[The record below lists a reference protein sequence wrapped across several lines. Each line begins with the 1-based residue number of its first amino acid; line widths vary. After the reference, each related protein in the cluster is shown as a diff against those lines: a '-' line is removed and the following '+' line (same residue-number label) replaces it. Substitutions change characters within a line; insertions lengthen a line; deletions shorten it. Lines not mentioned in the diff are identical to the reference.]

1 MKNPRSEKAA
11 RLIGRRR
18 GSALMMLIM
27 TLALLIGTYSATL
40 VRQSNNARRIEKEQD
55 AITSLEN
62 AIDAVREITQIQIQI
77 QFFRLPLD
85 ETRNRW
91 IEINSTTGKDTKT
104 IYTAKLIDDGKEIV
118 VIQRR

>member
-40 VRQSNNARRIEKEQD
+40 VRQSNNARRIEKEQN

-91 IEINSTTGKDTKT
+91 IEINSTTGKDTET

>member
-27 TLALLIGTYSATL
+27 ALALLIGTYSATM

-62 AIDAVREITQIQIQI
+62 AIDAVRRSIQYKYNSSGCHLMNQ
-77 QFFRLPLD
+77 
-85 ETRNRW
+85 
-91 IEINSTTGKDTKT
+91 EINGSKSTVQRGR
-104 IYTAKLIDDGKEIV
+104 ILRRFILQSSLMMAKKLW
-118 VIQRR
+118 

>member
-1 MKNPRSEKAA
+1 MKNPTSEKAA

-27 TLALLIGTYSATL
+27 ALALLIGTYSATMA
-40 VRQSNNARRIEKEQD
+40 RQSNNARRIEKEQD

-62 AIDAVREITQIQIQI
+62 AIDAVREINPIQI

-85 ETRNRW
+85 ESRNQW
-91 IEINSTTGKDTKT
+91 IEINSTTGKDTET